1 MNIESYVFLI
11 CFVLLG
17 IVALFS
23 VGWYMTA
30 EKELAKKKLVIKE
43 LQKEIRILN
52 LQVGALKEL
61 ANVKDEAEI
70 KASIKYYEG
79 V

>member
-17 IVALFS
+17 IVALWS
-23 VGWYMTA
+23 VGQYMTT
-30 EKELAKKKLVIKE
+30 ERELNKKKLVIKE

-52 LQVGALKEL
+52 LQVGALKHMVNIE
-61 ANVKDEAEI
+61 
-70 KASIKYYEG
+70 EG
-79 V
+79 ISQDV

>member
-30 EKELAKKKLVIKE
+30 EKELQKKKLVIKE

-52 LQVGALKEL
+52 LQVGALKHI
-61 ANVKDEAEI
+61 ANIE
-70 KASIKYYEG
+70 EG
-79 V
+79 TSQDV

>member
-30 EKELAKKKLVIKE
+30 ERELQKKKLVIKE

-52 LQVGALKEL
+52 LHVGALKHM
-61 ANVKDEAEI
+61 ANIE
-70 KASIKYYEG
+70 EG
-79 V
+79 TNQNV

>member
-30 EKELAKKKLVIKE
+30 ERELQKKKLVIKE

-52 LQVGALKEL
+52 LQVGALKHM
-61 ANVKDEAEI
+61 ANIE
-70 KASIKYYEG
+70 EG
-79 V
+79 TNQNV